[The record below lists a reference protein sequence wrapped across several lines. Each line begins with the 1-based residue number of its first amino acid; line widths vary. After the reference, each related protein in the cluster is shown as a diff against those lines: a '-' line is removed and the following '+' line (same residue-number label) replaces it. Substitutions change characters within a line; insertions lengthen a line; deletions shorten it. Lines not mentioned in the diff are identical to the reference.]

1 MPIAVDSDELGQVSC
16 HGVYACEPCCVCVCL
31 CVCACVG
38 WWEVMEHETRKKNRL
53 SSLVKGYSLYR
64 ILDHSS
70 CSMKNA
76 LAEEKIEVGSKIRSP
91 FVELI

>member
-1 MPIAVDSDELGQVSC
+1 MHMAVDSDELGQVSC
-16 HGVYACEPCCVCVCL
+16 GGVYACEQCRVCVCVYVYVL
-31 CVCACVG
+31 G
-38 WWEVMEHETRKKNRL
+38 WWEVMGHETRKKNRL
-53 SSLVKGYSLYR
+53 SSLVKGCSLYH

-76 LAEEKIEVGSKIRSP
+76 LAEEKIEVGRKIRSP